1 MRIGNLGCSY
11 HIFHCS
17 AFHTESYIVENGVVE
32 QYWFLVHIAHQT
44 AQAVDFQVTQVG
56 SVYLDAAFSHV
67 VESRN
72 QVHERGFSG
81 SGLTHNSDGV
91 AFLHSQVDV
100 IQYLAV
106 RAIGESDVLEC
117 DSIIESVSFFRLRF
131 LCDGAYGIED
141 FIDSL
146 Y

>member
-1 MRIGNLGCSY
+1 M
-11 HIFHCS
+11 
-17 AFHTESYIVENGVVE
+17 
-32 QYWFLVHIAHQT
+32 
-44 AQAVDFQVTQVG
+44 DFQVTQVG
-56 SVYLDAAFSHV
+56 SVYLDAAFGHV

-72 QVHERGFSG
+72 QVHECGFSG
-81 SGLTHNSDGV
+81 SGLTHDRDGV
-91 AFLHSQVDV
+91 AFLHGQVDV

-106 RAIGESDVLEC
+106 RTVRESDVLEC
-117 DSIIESVSFFRLRF
+117 DGIIESVSFFRLRF